1 MDQKLIILISDNS
14 KNKEFQTSLSCN
26 FINSTKI
33 PWNMTKKIFCR
44 CRTRIPLY
52 EDNVATFR

>member
-14 KNKEFQTSLSCN
+14 KNREFQTSFSWN

-33 PWNMTKKIFCR
+33 PWNITKKIFCCLR
-44 CRTRIPLY
+44 
-52 EDNVATFR
+52 DVASENTL